1 MGKREGK
8 RQRMNSEKTVWEK
21 VQTLL
26 VFEAIVLC
34 WILFFFF
41 SACAK
46 DKARKVYLLA
56 IITAD

>member
-41 SACAK
+41 FGVC
-46 DKARKVYLLA
+46 
-56 IITAD
+56 